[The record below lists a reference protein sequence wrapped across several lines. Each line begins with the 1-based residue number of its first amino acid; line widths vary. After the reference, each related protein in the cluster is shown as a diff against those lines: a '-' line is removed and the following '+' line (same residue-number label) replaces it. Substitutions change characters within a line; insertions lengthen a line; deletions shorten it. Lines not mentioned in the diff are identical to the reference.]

1 MRKSRSILSI
11 NAGSI
16 ADIAFLLLVFF
27 LVVTT
32 IYTDQGIKVTLAPY
46 EENNADIKSKD
57 AILVFI
63 NSENKI
69 LIENIP
75 VRVDEI
81 SDKIYQYLTTYYA
94 KKQQPI
100 LALKNDRFTSYHSYI
115 MLYNEIE
122 KAYNQ
127 FWNEKALI
135 HFGDS
140 FKSLDQQSKN
150 HIINNYPKNISE
162 SEYIVPL

>member
-1 MRKSRSILSI
+1 M
-11 NAGSI
+11 

-46 EENNADIKSKD
+46 EENNADKKSRD

-69 LIENIP
+69 LIENTP
-75 VRVDEI
+75 VHESEI
-81 SDKIYQYLTTYYA
+81 SDKIYLILKTYFSK
-94 KKQQPI
+94 KKQPV

-150 HIINNYPKNISE
+150 YIIKNYPKHISE